1 MYPFFSNQISKIRS
15 AWIIK
20 HYFCIVDHL
29 QYQILEVAWFSE
41 IFYLNSFWVSD
52 SIFPTSPSFPSS
64 HSKVYSYCFFPKR
77 LCMPNVSKIA
87 FFLRSCSLCIL
98 YVSTSVCQCLCVSFS
113 LFSHSF
119 LPSAAVMARNESTIW
134 LAVFLKGLWG
144 ENSIFVVNSKKTTK
158 DSCECSL
165 QKSADNHF
173 LHQSRILT
181 LLLVFGDWWFVNIV
195 QLRWNE

>member
-20 HYFCIVDHL
+20 HYFRIVDHL

-41 IFYLNSFWVSD
+41 IFLKTLSGFQ
-52 SIFPTSPSFPSS
+52 IP
-64 HSKVYSYCFFPKR
+64 FFPHLPLSHLLIQRCTVIAFPPKW
-77 LCMPNVSKIA
+77 LCMPNMSKMA
-87 FFLRSCSLCIL
+87 FFLHSCSLCIL

-158 DSCECSL
+158 DLCERSL

-181 LLLVFGDWWFVNIV
+181 SLLVFGDWWFVNIV